1 MISATR
7 SQRIAA
13 LLANWH
19 YEIPEGWRE
28 HIPESAGSREA
39 VTKSLFL
46 LLLGLNHLEGVS
58 SIEPGRGEL
67 EAIAAHL
74 AAALMGGADR

>member
-19 YEIPEGWRE
+19 CEILEGWPE
-28 HIPESAGSREA
+28 HILESAGSSEA

-46 LLLGLNHLEGVS
+46 LVLGLNHLEGVR
-58 SIEPGRGEL
+58 SIEAERGEL

-74 AAALMGGADR
+74 AAALMRGADR

>member
-1 MISATR
+1 LRTDR
-7 SQRIAA
+7 
-13 LLANWH
+13 
-19 YEIPEGWRE
+19 WRE
-28 HIPESAGSREA
+28 HVPESAGSPEA

-58 SIEPGRGEL
+58 SIEAERGEL

-74 AAALMGGADR
+74 AAALMRGADR